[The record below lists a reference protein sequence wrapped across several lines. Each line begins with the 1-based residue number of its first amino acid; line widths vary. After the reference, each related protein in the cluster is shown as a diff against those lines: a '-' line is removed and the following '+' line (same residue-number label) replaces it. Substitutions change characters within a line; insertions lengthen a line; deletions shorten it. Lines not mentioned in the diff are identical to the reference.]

1 MIRSFQTF
9 ARDIKL
15 SHSIF
20 ALPFALLAMFLAA
33 GSMTRLPTWIEAL
46 LILACMVTARTFAM
60 ATNRWADRKLDA
72 ANPRTAGRA
81 IPAGKLSPWFVFG
94 MMSLCAIA
102 FISSCAGFVQ
112 YLNPWPLILSPLVL
126 AWLAFYSYAK
136 RFTWLCHV
144 ILGIAL
150 AISPLAAAIAIEPDY
165 LRHPGVYLL
174 VVMVAT
180 WVAGFDIIYALQDV
194 EVDRQMGLYSMPA
207 KLGERKALWISRG
220 LHVISLGSLVM
231 LWNLER
237 QLGVFFLGG
246 VVIVAGLLILEHALV
261 WGSKTGSINMAFF
274 TVNGVISV
282 LLGALGILDVL
293 LHR

>member
-46 LILACMVTARTFAM
+46 LILWCMFTARTFAM

-81 IPAGKLSPWFVFG
+81 IPSGQLSPWFVFL
-94 MMSLCAIA
+94 MMILCAIGFVA
-102 FISSCAGFVQ
+102 GCAGFIPN
-112 YLNPWPLILSPLVL
+112 LNPWPLVLSPLVL
-126 AWLAFYSYAK
+126 FWLAFYSFAK

-150 AISPLAAAIAIEPDY
+150 AISPLAAAIAIEPAY
-165 LRHPGVYLL
+165 LKEAPVYLL
-174 VVMVAT
+174 VLMVAT

-194 EVDRQMGLYSMPA
+194 EVDRQSGLYSMPSR
-207 KLGERKALWISRG
+207 LGERKALWISRG
-220 LHVISLGSLVM
+220 LHVVSLIALVS

-237 QLGVFFLGG
+237 QLGLLFFIG

-261 WGSKTGSINMAFF
+261 WGSKTGRINMAFF
-274 TVNGVISV
+274 TVNGVISL
-282 LLGALGILDVL
+282 LLGLLGIIDVL
-293 LHR
+293 MAR